1 MKIKTKLISIFASIG
16 LFVGLVAPL
25 ASCAG
30 KTTMVD
36 YAHNGSVKLLLDY
49 KNHDFFKDG
58 IGEVTV
64 NTYIDGDTTH
74 FRNIY
79 GDTTTNL
86 KSRYYGI
93 DTPESTGAIQPYG
106 KQASNFTHEKLANAA
121 ENGTIV
127 VSSPFSTASDGGAG
141 RYGVPE
147 TDSTGGR
154 YLSLVWINETVKH
167 APVESLVLLNLWIV
181 QEGLSWAKNTSE
193 VPAYSPIFSDAQQQA
208 SDLKLKMWSDE
219 PDPDF
224 NYGSYEYVSLLDIK
238 RETETYFEDTSY
250 VNKFSGMNVRFN
262 GVVSGYCN
270 HNLYVQQYF
279 PVDDA
284 DPSKGGE
291 WAGINIFVGM
301 SAISPAY
308 TTVGTYL
315 EVVGVASNSDTFGFQ
330 ISGNQGKWPASL
342 NGDDN
347 DCKVILS
354 AEENDGEYALQTF
367 EYDTVNDLNAKIKA
381 KNYENLFC
389 RTKIKQQLVVERAY
403 VNNDGD
409 EVTLYFKDC
418 DFTAYIPFT
427 YHGNPDDAG
436 DVWMTADKF
445 VGKTFEVSGVFAY
458 HLTSS
463 GRITFQIVCCG
474 DTDLVCKTPKAGTV
488 IAEPYSVAEAELNAA
503 SALSG
508 VTYDVNG
515 KVGSVNP
522 TETKGTEPTAPVVS
536 IAQALE
542 TISALPDAG
551 QSDTEYAL
559 TGTITKIDQAW
570 NEEYSNMSFTL
581 ADNTGTISIYRAGVG
596 TGLKG
601 SDILLGGEVTVQGK
615 LKKYVKDAVTTPEL
629 VDGTILK
636 FAAKSTVSFTMVED
650 EYSINVVNAEVPASV
665 YGNKT
670 GAEKDAL
677 IAEYLAK
684 VVSGSTVIVKGIPA
698 VVNGVV
704 TYSSATLQAVYL
716 HGQVIT
722 DPLNVNEAIDI
733 ATHLDSGK
741 YTDAPYYITGEVS
754 EITAEY
760 NAETKR
766 LSFKIK
772 AGDVTFLVSDSRM
785 GIGED
790 GTQLDYNDV
799 VVGKTVVVTARLMN
813 DETLGATTYRNGCQ
827 VVIIK

>member
-1 MKIKTKLISIFASIG
+1 MKIKSKLISIFASLG
-16 LFVGLVAPL
+16 LFLGLVAPL
-25 ASCAG
+25 AACAG
-30 KTTMVD
+30 KATMVD

-74 FRNIY
+74 FKNIY

-121 ENGTIV
+121 ANGTIV
-127 VSSPFSTASDGGAG
+127 VSSPFSTGEDGGKG
-141 RYGVPE
+141 RYGEPE

-193 VPAYSPIFSDAQQQA
+193 VPAYSPVFSDAQQQA

-238 RETETYFEDTSY
+238 RETEMFFEDPDY
-250 VNKFSGMNVRFN
+250 VNKYSGMNVRFN

-279 PVDDA
+279 PNDDS

-315 EVVGVASNSDTFGFQ
+315 EVVGNASNSDTFGFQ
-330 ISGNQGKWPASL
+330 ISGTQGKWPASL
-342 NGDDN
+342 NGDED

-367 EYDTVNDLNAKIKA
+367 EYETVEELNEKIAA

-389 RTKIKQQLVVERAY
+389 RTKIKQELVVERVY

-418 DFTAYIPFT
+418 DFNAYIPFT
-427 YHGNPDDAG
+427 YHGNPNDAG

-445 VGKTFEVSGVFAY
+445 LGKTFEVSGVFAY

-463 GRITFQIVCCG
+463 KRITFQIVCCG
-474 DTDLVCKTPKAGTV
+474 DTDLVCKTPAKGTV
-488 IAEPYSVAEAELNAA
+488 IAEPYSVSEAEENAA
-503 SALSG
+503 SAIKD
-508 VTYDVNG
+508 VTYYVNG
-515 KVGSVNP
+515 KVGSVTP
-522 TETKGTEPTAPVVS
+522 TEAKGTEPTAPVVS
-536 IAQALE
+536 IESALQ

-551 QSDTEYAL
+551 QTDTEYAL

-570 NEEYSNMSFTL
+570 NDQYENMSFTL
-581 ADNTGTISIYRAGVG
+581 ADNTGSISIYRAGVG

-629 VDGTILK
+629 IDGTILK
-636 FAAKSTVSFTMVED
+636 FAAKSTVSFTMVENGN
-650 EYSINVVNAEVPASV
+650 SISVVNAEVPPSV

-670 GAEKDAL
+670 GAEKEAL
-677 IAEYLAK
+677 ITEYLAK
-684 VVSGSTVIVKGIPA
+684 VVSGSTVVIKGVPEIVD
-698 VVNGVV
+698 GVV
-704 TYSSATLQAVYL
+704 TYKNTMLQAVYL
-716 HGQVIT
+716 HGQIDT
-722 DPLNVNEAIDI
+722 DPLSVSEANDL
-733 ATHLDSGK
+733 ASHLEVGV
-741 YTDAPYYITGEVS
+741 YTEAPYYITGEVS
-754 EITAEY
+754 EIVSEYDAES
-760 NAETKR
+760 R
-766 LSFKIK
+766 RMSFKIK
-772 AGDVTFLVSDSRM
+772 AGDEIFLISDARM
-785 GIGED
+785 GIGAD
-790 GTQLDYNDV
+790 GEQLNYEDV
-799 VVGKTVVVTARLMN
+799 VVGKTVVVTARLLN
-813 DETLGATTYRNGCQ
+813 DETKGATTYRNGCQ
-827 VVIIK
+827 VIVIK